1 MGLPPIRWC
10 TRMVDTI
17 TADTITADTSAQA
30 LRLLRVL
37 HLASPALPVGAF
49 HFSQGLEY
57 AVHAQWVHDASTA
70 QAWLEGLASHAL
82 ATLDLPLLARL
93 HAAWS
98 DADAAAV
105 QRWNDWLLA
114 ARETAELRAEERHL
128 GAALAKVLRE
138 LEVPVPAGRYGYV
151 AMFACA
157 CVHWSIELPQALQTY
172 GWVWLENQV
181 LAAVK
186 LVPLGQSAGQ
196 RLLHALMPRIA
207 QSAAC
212 AVAIADADIGTG
224 ALMQIL
230 ASARHETQYSRLFRS

>member
-1 MGLPPIRWC
+1 
-10 TRMVDTI
+10 MVTTTLDR
-17 TADTITADTSAQA
+17 APDE
-30 LRLLRVL
+30 LRLLRLL
-37 HLASPALPVGAF
+37 HLASPALPIGAF

-57 AVHAQWVHDASTA
+57 AVHAQWIHDAASA
-70 QAWLEGLASHAL
+70 EGWIDGLVSHAL
-82 ATLDLPLLARL
+82 GSLDLPLLCRL
-93 HAAWS
+93 YAAWHAN
-98 DADAAAV
+98 DAVAL

-138 LEVPVPAGRYGYV
+138 LEVPVPASAHGANFPYGYG
-151 AMFACA
+151 AMFAFA

-181 LAAVK
+181 VAAVK

-196 RLLHALMPRIA
+196 RLLHRLMPRIA
-207 QSAAC
+207 QVAGNAAQ
-212 AVAIADADIGTG
+212 VPDAQIGTG

-230 ASARHETQYSRLFRS
+230 ASSYHETQYSRLFRS